1 MLMRTLYRLAAVGA
15 LILMPVSVLAQFVAP
30 QVAGAPTGW
39 IGIQFEVRNQ
49 TSHDGAR
56 RVVLVVT
63 GLNDSGPARAAGLR
77 AGDFIL
83 RINDIDDV
91 RGFQNVNDRLHL
103 DAGDPVQ
110 IVYMRNG
117 QRHQVDLTAADR
129 AASLPTP
136 VYRFRVQSDSMV
148 ETALRAMSSIRVRLV
163 QAQGRNVALP
173 ELTIDAPDVTV
184 VPLDPVIA
192 RILTREV
199 TVGRVAESAWPDVRG
214 PFPEADESVRRWAAQ
229 EARAPFPFFI
239 FPGEKHDSLQR
250 AMDEL
255 NGMLREVSARE
266 GERVRDLMRISG
278 TLRGNENDRQLV
290 QLRAVMEDLSQRSLR
305 VQQSMQ
311 EATLSNAG
319 NRYNVLVSPRRV
331 REFDGEREREVER
344 GQRGEF
350 RPLTP
355 YLIGQ
360 NRAIGAELIDLRA
373 ELATYIEG
381 VEGGVLVV
389 DVPDKTPA
397 AAAGIEPGDVI
408 TQIDGVAV
416 RSVQGLRLALARAD
430 ATISLALVRKGM
442 TSTVLLRR

>member
-1 MLMRTLYRLAAVGA
+1 MLMRTLYRLAAVGV

-49 TSHDGAR
+49 TSRDGAR
-56 RVVLVVT
+56 RVVVVVT
-63 GLNDSGPARAAGLR
+63 GLNDSGPARAAGLH

-110 IVYMRNG
+110 IVYVRNG

-184 VPLDPVIA
+184 VPPDPVIA

-199 TVGRVAESAWPDVRG
+199 TVGRVAKSAWPDVRG
-214 PFPEADESVRRWAAQ
+214 LFPEAGESVRRWAAQ

-290 QLRAVMEDLSQRSLR
+290 QLRAVMEDLSQRSLQ

-373 ELATYIEG
+373 ELATYFAG

>member
-1 MLMRTLYRLAAVGA
+1 
-15 LILMPVSVLAQFVAP
+15 
-30 QVAGAPTGW
+30 
-39 IGIQFEVRNQ
+39 
-49 TSHDGAR
+49 
-56 RVVLVVT
+56 
-63 GLNDSGPARAAGLR
+63 
-77 AGDFIL
+77 
-83 RINDIDDV
+83 
-91 RGFQNVNDRLHL
+91 
-103 DAGDPVQ
+103 
-110 IVYMRNG
+110 
-117 QRHQVDLTAADR
+117 
-129 AASLPTP
+129 
-136 VYRFRVQSDSMV
+136 
-148 ETALRAMSSIRVRLV
+148 
-163 QAQGRNVALP
+163 
-173 ELTIDAPDVTV
+173 
-184 VPLDPVIA
+184 
-192 RILTREV
+192 
-199 TVGRVAESAWPDVRG
+199 
-214 PFPEADESVRRWAAQ
+214 
-229 EARAPFPFFI
+229 
-239 FPGEKHDSLQR
+239 
-250 AMDEL
+250 
-255 NGMLREVSARE
+255 
-266 GERVRDLMRISG
+266 
-278 TLRGNENDRQLV
+278 
-290 QLRAVMEDLSQRSLR
+290 
-305 VQQSMQ
+305 MQ

-373 ELATYIEG
+373 ELATYFEG

>member
-1 MLMRTLYRLAAVGA
+1 
-15 LILMPVSVLAQFVAP
+15 
-30 QVAGAPTGW
+30 
-39 IGIQFEVRNQ
+39 
-49 TSHDGAR
+49 
-56 RVVLVVT
+56 
-63 GLNDSGPARAAGLR
+63 
-77 AGDFIL
+77 
-83 RINDIDDV
+83 
-91 RGFQNVNDRLHL
+91 
-103 DAGDPVQ
+103 
-110 IVYMRNG
+110 
-117 QRHQVDLTAADR
+117 
-129 AASLPTP
+129 
-136 VYRFRVQSDSMV
+136 
-148 ETALRAMSSIRVRLV
+148 
-163 QAQGRNVALP
+163 
-173 ELTIDAPDVTV
+173 LTIDAPDVTV
-184 VPLDPVIA
+184 VPPDPLIA

-360 NRAIGAELIDLRA
+360 NRAIGAELIDLRP
-373 ELATYIEG
+373 ELATYFEG